1 MLPAAN
7 RGASMNV
14 NFPDVCLTP
23 AGIAVVPIPY
33 PNLAPHA
40 MALGFS
46 PNVMISGMNAM
57 SMIAEIPMTMGDQP
71 GVANPLLME
80 TGMFI
85 AGNPVVYVNMMP
97 GICLCCPT
105 AGNDFNAPLGAQLVP
120 AVTNVF
126 YTYAAPG
133 AAGPGDRALAAGD
146 LDALARELASVGRE
160 AGPPVEARMAAP
172 GVGLLEIRVF
182 SADVPARVFGAM
194 KELEAAGMRELT
206 IDLRDNPGG
215 EATAFLE
222 LAGDFL
228 EPGSVVATR
237 VDGDGD
243 ETVYRSWQERPY
255 RMPVTILVNR
265 GTASAAELFAEC
277 LAAQGRAKVEGG
289 PTYGKRTG
297 QQVVIGVDGS
307 PRAATVAGFRVAGR
321 LSDVRAGQL

>member
-7 RGASMNV
+7 RGASMNF

-23 AGIAVVPIPY
+23 AGIIVVPLPY
-33 PNLAPHA
+33 PNMAMHA

-46 PNVMISGMNAM
+46 PNVSITGMNAIGL
-57 SMIAEIPMTMGDQP
+57 IAKIPMTLGDQA
-71 GVANPLLME
+71 GVANPILMKM
-80 TGMFI
+80 GMFVS
-85 AGNPVVYVNMMP
+85 GNPVVYVNMMP

-105 AGNDFNAPLGAQLVP
+105 MGNGGNAPAGAELVP
-120 AVTNVF
+120 AVTNVL
-126 YTYAAPG
+126 YAYAAG
-133 AAGPGDRALAAGD
+133 APDPRGRDLTAED
-146 LDALARELASVGRE
+146 LDARARELASVGRQD
-160 AGPPVEARMAAP
+160 GPPVEARMIEP

-182 SADVPARVFGAM
+182 SADVPARVFVAM
-194 KELEAAGMRELT
+194 KELEAAGMRRLV

-215 EATAFLE
+215 EATAFIE

-255 RMPVTILVNR
+255 RVPVTILVNR

-277 LAAQGRAKVEGG
+277 LAARGRANVEGG

-297 QQVVIGVDGS
+297 QQVVGGMDGGA
-307 PRAATVAGFRVAGR
+307 RAETVVGFNVVARG
-321 LSDVRAGQL
+321 A